1 MSVWIALQPRGL
13 IGGGGNEGDLAPNFL
28 INENKCGFSI
38 HTIKVLG
45 QLFKTVS

>member
-13 IGGGGNEGDLAPNFL
+13 IGGGGNEGDLAPNIL

-38 HTIKVLG
+38 HKIEV
-45 QLFKTVS
+45 